1 MSTDRLKAMAPGWLV
16 SPFRAFVRT
25 EATGGV
31 LLMAAAVLAL
41 AWANSPFAGSYFAL
55 WETPLTVGVGDAALS
70 KPLRLWIN
78 DGLMALFF
86 LLVGLEIKREVLVG
100 ELSSPRTAALPLA
113 AAVGGMAVPAALYVA
128 FNAGTPT
135 AGGWAIPMATDIAF
149 ALGVLTLLGSRAPT
163 SLKVFL
169 AALAIADDLGA
180 VTVIALFYTSK
191 LALLPLA
198 AAAGLV
204 AVLVLLNRLGVRHL
218 AIYLAVGALLWLAVL
233 KSGVHATVAGVLL
246 AMAVPARR
254 RSDLAAFARRAR
266 EALDLI
272 RDEARGG
279 EGGRPSREAMDAVHG
294 LEVAC
299 SDVDTPLARLE
310 HGLHPWSA
318 YLIMPVFALANAG
331 VALEGGALSAVTGP
345 AGLGIAAGLFLGKQI
360 GVTGF
365 AWAAVRL
372 GWADRPPGVSWR
384 QIHGVACLCGIG
396 FTMSL
401 FVTGLAFPPSPA
413 ADGARLAVLGAS
425 LASGLLGWGLLA
437 GSGSPGRASP
447 ADGPAGGDAAA

>member
-1 MSTDRLKAMAPGWLV
+1 MSSDRLKRVARGWLV
-16 SPFRAFVRT
+16 SPFQSFVRT
-25 EATGGV
+25 EAAGGI
-31 LLMAAAVLAL
+31 LLMAAAAAAL

-55 WETPLTVGVGDAALS
+55 WETHLSVGLGDAALD

-78 DGLMALFF
+78 DGLMAVFF

-100 ELSSPRTAALPLA
+100 ELASPRKAALPLA
-113 AAVGGMAVPAALYVA
+113 AAAGGMIVPAAFYVA

-180 VTVIALFYTSK
+180 VLVIAVFYTSE
-191 LALLPLA
+191 LAVLPLA
-198 AAAGLV
+198 IAAGLA
-204 AVLVLLNRLGVRHL
+204 AVLFLMNRLDVRHVPL
-218 AIYLAVGALLWLAVL
+218 YLAVGAVLWLAVL

-246 AMAVPARR
+246 ALAVPARR
-254 RSDLAAFARRAR
+254 QTDLAGFARRAG

-272 RDEARGG
+272 RREADEG
-279 EGGRPSREAMDAVHG
+279 EGGGPSAEAMDAVHG

-310 HGLHPWSA
+310 HALHPWSA
-318 YLIMPVFALANAG
+318 YVIMPVFALANAG
-331 VALEGGALSAVTGP
+331 VAVGSGALSGLTGP
-345 AGLGIAAGLFLGKQI
+345 AGLGIAAGLFAGKQV

-365 AWAAVRL
+365 AWAAERM
-372 GWADRPPGVSWR
+372 GWASRPEGVSWR

-401 FVTGLAFPPSPA
+401 FITGLAFPPSPVT
-413 ADGARLAVLGAS
+413 DGAKLAILGAS
-425 LASGLLGWGLLA
+425 LVSGLLGWALLA
-437 GSGSPGRASP
+437 SGGQGEPEG
-447 ADGPAGGDAAA
+447 